1 MPGRPARRR
10 ADLAPPE
17 TAMVLPF
24 GRGPAAASALRP
36 GMPRRGPAHINRN
49 RISVSNYRCVTVLT
63 RVTSNYRLSVR
74 PVRLVALIASRS
86 PVASLKL

>member
-49 RISVSNYRCVTVLT
+49 RIC
-63 RVTSNYRLSVR
+63 
-74 PVRLVALIASRS
+74 I
-86 PVASLKL
+86 KLPLCYGIDAGNF